1 MPCRFANA
9 ESFGFLDL
17 FTRANGR
24 KKTWIPLFAMQKS
37 QTSVLLRLFAH
48 ANGRK
53 KPRMSFFAMQKA
65 SPMVLSTFSQ

>member
-1 MPCRFANA
+1 MLYFCKPIVQRNNHKIEKNVDPPFCNA
-9 ESFGFLDL
+9 
-17 FTRANGR
+17 
-24 KKTWIPLFAMQKS
+24 KS